1 MRGNLLGQIHAQ
13 SGHGKNIAIVPYSRI
28 GELANNL
35 GVDFE
40 IPAGFADKAGFLAG
54 EYCGLKVYAV
64 RSVQTLQVVKYRDLD
79 VVNMDVELMSM
90 FAYLRMMGDKI

>member
-1 MRGNLLGQIHAQ
+1 M
-13 SGHGKNIAIVPYSRI
+13 
-28 GELANNL
+28 
-35 GVDFE
+35 
-40 IPAGFADKAGFLAG
+40 AG